1 MSSDIKIK
9 VQSFGRFLSNMVMPN
24 IGAFIAW
31 GIITALFIP
40 TGWLPNETLAKLV
53 GPMITYLL
61 PLLIGYTGGKLVG
74 GERGGVVGAITTMGV
89 IVGADMPM
97 FLGSMIAGPLGGW
110 CIKHFD
116 RWVDGKIKSGFEMLV
131 NNFSAG
137 IIGMILAILAFLG
150 IGPIVEALSKMLAAG
165 VNFMVVHDMLP
176 LASIFVEPAKIL
188 FLNNAINHGI
198 FSPLGIQQSHEL
210 GKSIFFLIEANPGPG
225 MGVLLAYMFF
235 GRGSA
240 KQSAG
245 GAAIIHFLGGIHEIY
260 FPYVLMNPRLILAVI
275 LGGMTG
281 VFTLT
286 ILGGG
291 LVSPA
296 SPGSILAVLAMTPKG
311 AYFAN
316 IAGVCAAM
324 AVSFVVSAIL
334 LKTSKV
340 KEEDDIEAATRRMQ
354 DMKAESKGASPLSAG
369 DVTNDLSHVRKIIVA
384 CDAGVFMSSDI
395 KIKVQSFGRFLSN
408 MVMPNIGAFI
418 AWGIITA
425 LFIPTGWLPNET
437 LAKLV
442 GPMITYLLPLLI
454 GYTGGKLVGG
464 ERGGVVGAITTM
476 GVIVGADMPMFL
488 GSMIAGPLGGWC
500 IKHFDR
506 WVDGKIKSGFEML
519 VNNFSAGIIGMIL
532 AILAFLGIG
541 PIVEALSK
549 MLAAGVNFMVVHDM
563 LPLASIFVE
572 PAKILFLNNAINH
585 GIFSPLGI
593 QQSHELGK
601 SIFFLIEANPGP
613 GMGVL
618 LAYMFFGRGSAKQ
631 SAGGAAIIHFLGGI
645 HEIYFPY
652 VLMNPRLILAVILGG
667 MTGVFTLTILGGG
680 LVSPAS
686 PGSILAVLAMTPKGA
701 YFANIAG
708 VCAAMAVSF
717 VVSAILLKT
726 SKVKEE
732 DDIEAATRR
741 MQDMKAE
748 SKGASPLSAG
758 DVTNDL
764 SHVRKIIVACDAGM
778 GSSAMGAGVLRK
790 KIQDAGLSQIS
801 VTNSA
806 INNLPPDVDLV
817 ITHRDLTER
826 AMRQVPQAQHI
837 SLTNFLDSG
846 LYTSLTERLVAAQ
859 RHTANEEKVKDSLKD
874 SFDDSSA
881 NLFKLGAE
889 NIFLGRKAATK
900 EEAIRFAGEQ
910 LVKGGYVEPEY
921 VQAMLDREKLTPTYL
936 GESIAVPHG
945 TVEAKDRVLKT
956 GVVFC
961 QYPEGVRFGEE
972 EDDIARLVIGI
983 AARNNEHIQV
993 ITSLTNAL
1001 DDESVIERLA
1011 HTTSVDEVLE
1021 LLAGRK

>member
-150 IGPIVEALSKMLAAG
+150 IGPAVEVLSKILAAG
-165 VNFMVVHDMLP
+165 VNFMVAHDMLP

-340 KEEDDIEAATRRMQ
+340 KEED
-354 DMKAESKGASPLSAG
+354 
-369 DVTNDLSHVRKIIVA
+369 
-384 CDAGVFMSSDI
+384 
-395 KIKVQSFGRFLSN
+395 
-408 MVMPNIGAFI
+408 
-418 AWGIITA
+418 
-425 LFIPTGWLPNET
+425 
-437 LAKLV
+437 
-442 GPMITYLLPLLI
+442 
-454 GYTGGKLVGG
+454 
-464 ERGGVVGAITTM
+464 
-476 GVIVGADMPMFL
+476 
-488 GSMIAGPLGGWC
+488 
-500 IKHFDR
+500 
-506 WVDGKIKSGFEML
+506 
-519 VNNFSAGIIGMIL
+519 
-532 AILAFLGIG
+532 
-541 PIVEALSK
+541 
-549 MLAAGVNFMVVHDM
+549 
-563 LPLASIFVE
+563 
-572 PAKILFLNNAINH
+572 
-585 GIFSPLGI
+585 
-593 QQSHELGK
+593 
-601 SIFFLIEANPGP
+601 
-613 GMGVL
+613 
-618 LAYMFFGRGSAKQ
+618 
-631 SAGGAAIIHFLGGI
+631 
-645 HEIYFPY
+645 
-652 VLMNPRLILAVILGG
+652 
-667 MTGVFTLTILGGG
+667 
-680 LVSPAS
+680 VS
-686 PGSILAVLAMTPKGA
+686 
-701 YFANIAG
+701 
-708 VCAAMAVSF
+708 
-717 VVSAILLKT
+717 
-726 SKVKEE
+726 
-732 DDIEAATRR
+732 
-741 MQDMKAE
+741 
-748 SKGASPLSAG
+748 
-758 DVTNDL
+758 NDL

>member
-110 CIKHFD
+110 AIKKFD
-116 RWVDGKIKSGFEMLV
+116 VWVDGKIKSGFEMLV

-150 IGPIVEALSKMLAAG
+150 IGPAVEVLSKILAAG
-165 VNFMVVHDMLP
+165 VNFMVAHEMLP

-286 ILGGG
+286 ILNGG

-316 IAGVCAAM
+316 IAAIIAAM
-324 AVSFVVSAIL
+324 AVSFVVAAVL

-354 DMKAESKGASPLSAG
+354 DMKAQSKGGATPLAAG
-369 DVTNDLSHVRKIIVA
+369 DVA
-384 CDAGVFMSSDI
+384 
-395 KIKVQSFGRFLSN
+395 
-408 MVMPNIGAFI
+408 
-418 AWGIITA
+418 
-425 LFIPTGWLPNET
+425 
-437 LAKLV
+437 
-442 GPMITYLLPLLI
+442 
-454 GYTGGKLVGG
+454 
-464 ERGGVVGAITTM
+464 
-476 GVIVGADMPMFL
+476 
-488 GSMIAGPLGGWC
+488 
-500 IKHFDR
+500 
-506 WVDGKIKSGFEML
+506 
-519 VNNFSAGIIGMIL
+519 
-532 AILAFLGIG
+532 
-541 PIVEALSK
+541 
-549 MLAAGVNFMVVHDM
+549 
-563 LPLASIFVE
+563 
-572 PAKILFLNNAINH
+572 
-585 GIFSPLGI
+585 
-593 QQSHELGK
+593 
-601 SIFFLIEANPGP
+601 
-613 GMGVL
+613 
-618 LAYMFFGRGSAKQ
+618 
-631 SAGGAAIIHFLGGI
+631 
-645 HEIYFPY
+645 
-652 VLMNPRLILAVILGG
+652 
-667 MTGVFTLTILGGG
+667 
-680 LVSPAS
+680 
-686 PGSILAVLAMTPKGA
+686 
-701 YFANIAG
+701 
-708 VCAAMAVSF
+708 
-717 VVSAILLKT
+717 
-726 SKVKEE
+726 
-732 DDIEAATRR
+732 
-741 MQDMKAE
+741 
-748 SKGASPLSAG
+748 
-758 DVTNDL
+758 NDL

-790 KIQDAGLSQIS
+790 KVQDAGLSNIS

-817 ITHRDLTER
+817 ITHHDLTER

-846 LYTSLTERLVAAQ
+846 LYTSLTERLVSAQ
-859 RHTANEEKVKDSLKD
+859 RHTDNEEKVRDSLKD
-874 SFDDSSA
+874 SFDASDT

-900 EEAIRFAGEQ
+900 EEAILFAGEQ

-921 VQAMLDREKLTPTYL
+921 VQAMLDREKLTSTYL

-945 TVEAKDRVLKT
+945 TIEAKDRVLKT
-956 GVVFC
+956 GIVFC

-972 EDDIARLVIGI
+972 EDEVARLVIGI

-1011 HTTSVDEVLE
+1011 KTTSVEEVLT
-1021 LLAGRK
+1021 LLKA

>member
-40 TGWLPNETLAKLV
+40 TGWLPSETLAKLV

-61 PLLIGYTGGKLVG
+61 PLLIGYTGGKLIG

-97 FLGSMIAGPLGGW
+97 FLGAMIAGPLGGW
-110 CIKHFD
+110 AIKHFD
-116 RWVDGKIKSGFEMLV
+116 SWVDGKIKSGFEMLV

-150 IGPIVEALSKMLAAG
+150 IGPAVEVLSKILAAG

-286 ILGGG
+286 ILNGG

-316 IAGVCAAM
+316 IAAIVAAM

-340 KEEDDIEAATRRMQ
+340 KEEDDIDAATRRMH
-354 DMKAESKGASPLSAG
+354 DMKAESKGAATPLSAG
-369 DVTNDLSHVRKIIVA
+369 NVA
-384 CDAGVFMSSDI
+384 
-395 KIKVQSFGRFLSN
+395 
-408 MVMPNIGAFI
+408 
-418 AWGIITA
+418 
-425 LFIPTGWLPNET
+425 
-437 LAKLV
+437 
-442 GPMITYLLPLLI
+442 
-454 GYTGGKLVGG
+454 
-464 ERGGVVGAITTM
+464 
-476 GVIVGADMPMFL
+476 
-488 GSMIAGPLGGWC
+488 
-500 IKHFDR
+500 
-506 WVDGKIKSGFEML
+506 
-519 VNNFSAGIIGMIL
+519 
-532 AILAFLGIG
+532 
-541 PIVEALSK
+541 
-549 MLAAGVNFMVVHDM
+549 
-563 LPLASIFVE
+563 
-572 PAKILFLNNAINH
+572 
-585 GIFSPLGI
+585 
-593 QQSHELGK
+593 
-601 SIFFLIEANPGP
+601 
-613 GMGVL
+613 
-618 LAYMFFGRGSAKQ
+618 
-631 SAGGAAIIHFLGGI
+631 
-645 HEIYFPY
+645 
-652 VLMNPRLILAVILGG
+652 
-667 MTGVFTLTILGGG
+667 
-680 LVSPAS
+680 
-686 PGSILAVLAMTPKGA
+686 
-701 YFANIAG
+701 
-708 VCAAMAVSF
+708 
-717 VVSAILLKT
+717 
-726 SKVKEE
+726 
-732 DDIEAATRR
+732 
-741 MQDMKAE
+741 
-748 SKGASPLSAG
+748 
-758 DVTNDL
+758 NDL

-790 KIQDAGLSQIS
+790 KVQDAGLSAIS
-801 VTNSA
+801 VTNCA

-846 LYTSLTERLVAAQ
+846 LYSSLTERLVAAQ
-859 RHTANEEKVKDSLKD
+859 RHEDNEVKVRDSLKD
-874 SFDDSSA
+874 SFDAKDT

-889 NIFLGRKAATK
+889 NIFLGCKAATK
-900 EEAIRFAGEQ
+900 EEAILFAGEQ

-945 TVEAKDRVLKT
+945 TIEAKDRVLKT

-961 QYPEGVRFGEE
+961 QYPQGVRFGEE

-983 AARNNEHIQV
+983 AARNNEHIHV

-1001 DDESVIERLA
+1001 DDESVIERLIHA
-1011 HTTSVDEVLE
+1011 TSVDEVLA
-1021 LLAGRK
+1021 LLAGNKA

>member
-110 CIKHFD
+110 AIKKFD
-116 RWVDGKIKSGFEMLV
+116 VWVDGKIKSGFEMLV

-150 IGPIVEALSKMLAAG
+150 IGPAVEVLSKILAAG
-165 VNFMVVHDMLP
+165 VNFMVAHEMLP

-286 ILGGG
+286 ILNGG

-316 IAGVCAAM
+316 IAAIIAAM
-324 AVSFVVSAIL
+324 AVSFVVAAVL

-354 DMKAESKGASPLSAG
+354 GMKAQSKGGATPLAAG
-369 DVTNDLSHVRKIIVA
+369 DVA
-384 CDAGVFMSSDI
+384 
-395 KIKVQSFGRFLSN
+395 
-408 MVMPNIGAFI
+408 
-418 AWGIITA
+418 
-425 LFIPTGWLPNET
+425 
-437 LAKLV
+437 
-442 GPMITYLLPLLI
+442 
-454 GYTGGKLVGG
+454 
-464 ERGGVVGAITTM
+464 
-476 GVIVGADMPMFL
+476 
-488 GSMIAGPLGGWC
+488 
-500 IKHFDR
+500 
-506 WVDGKIKSGFEML
+506 
-519 VNNFSAGIIGMIL
+519 
-532 AILAFLGIG
+532 
-541 PIVEALSK
+541 
-549 MLAAGVNFMVVHDM
+549 
-563 LPLASIFVE
+563 
-572 PAKILFLNNAINH
+572 
-585 GIFSPLGI
+585 
-593 QQSHELGK
+593 
-601 SIFFLIEANPGP
+601 
-613 GMGVL
+613 
-618 LAYMFFGRGSAKQ
+618 
-631 SAGGAAIIHFLGGI
+631 
-645 HEIYFPY
+645 
-652 VLMNPRLILAVILGG
+652 
-667 MTGVFTLTILGGG
+667 
-680 LVSPAS
+680 
-686 PGSILAVLAMTPKGA
+686 
-701 YFANIAG
+701 
-708 VCAAMAVSF
+708 
-717 VVSAILLKT
+717 
-726 SKVKEE
+726 
-732 DDIEAATRR
+732 
-741 MQDMKAE
+741 
-748 SKGASPLSAG
+748 
-758 DVTNDL
+758 NDL

-790 KIQDAGLSQIS
+790 KVQDAGLSNIS

-846 LYTSLTERLVAAQ
+846 LYTSLTERLVSAQ
-859 RHTANEEKVKDSLKD
+859 RHTDNEEKVRDSLKD
-874 SFDDSSA
+874 SFDASDT

-900 EEAIRFAGEQ
+900 EEAILFAGEQ

-921 VQAMLDREKLTPTYL
+921 VQAMLDREKLTSTYL

-945 TVEAKDRVLKT
+945 TIEAKDRVLKT
-956 GVVFC
+956 GIVFC

-972 EDDIARLVIGI
+972 EDEVARLVIGI

-1011 HTTSVDEVLE
+1011 KTTSVEEVLT
-1021 LLAGRK
+1021 LLKA

>member
-97 FLGSMIAGPLGGW
+97 LLGSMIAGPLGGW
-110 CIKHFD
+110 AIKKFD
-116 RWVDGKIKSGFEMLV
+116 VWVDGKIKSGFEMLV

-150 IGPIVEALSKMLAAG
+150 IGPAVEVLSKILAAG
-165 VNFMVVHDMLP
+165 VNFMVAHDMLP

-198 FSPLGIQQSHEL
+198 FSPLGIQQSHDL

-286 ILGGG
+286 LLKGG

-316 IAGVCAAM
+316 IAAIVAAM
-324 AVSFVVSAIL
+324 AVSFVVSAVL

-354 DMKAESKGASPLSAG
+354 DMKAQSKGGATPLAAG
-369 DVTNDLSHVRKIIVA
+369 DVA
-384 CDAGVFMSSDI
+384 
-395 KIKVQSFGRFLSN
+395 
-408 MVMPNIGAFI
+408 
-418 AWGIITA
+418 
-425 LFIPTGWLPNET
+425 
-437 LAKLV
+437 
-442 GPMITYLLPLLI
+442 
-454 GYTGGKLVGG
+454 
-464 ERGGVVGAITTM
+464 
-476 GVIVGADMPMFL
+476 
-488 GSMIAGPLGGWC
+488 
-500 IKHFDR
+500 
-506 WVDGKIKSGFEML
+506 
-519 VNNFSAGIIGMIL
+519 
-532 AILAFLGIG
+532 
-541 PIVEALSK
+541 
-549 MLAAGVNFMVVHDM
+549 
-563 LPLASIFVE
+563 
-572 PAKILFLNNAINH
+572 
-585 GIFSPLGI
+585 
-593 QQSHELGK
+593 
-601 SIFFLIEANPGP
+601 
-613 GMGVL
+613 
-618 LAYMFFGRGSAKQ
+618 
-631 SAGGAAIIHFLGGI
+631 
-645 HEIYFPY
+645 
-652 VLMNPRLILAVILGG
+652 
-667 MTGVFTLTILGGG
+667 
-680 LVSPAS
+680 
-686 PGSILAVLAMTPKGA
+686 
-701 YFANIAG
+701 
-708 VCAAMAVSF
+708 
-717 VVSAILLKT
+717 
-726 SKVKEE
+726 
-732 DDIEAATRR
+732 
-741 MQDMKAE
+741 
-748 SKGASPLSAG
+748 
-758 DVTNDL
+758 NDL

-790 KIQDAGLSQIS
+790 KVHDAGLSNIS
-801 VTNSA
+801 VTNCA

-859 RHTANEEKVKDSLKD
+859 RHTDNEEKVRDSLKD
-874 SFDDSSA
+874 SFDASDT

-900 EEAIRFAGEQ
+900 EEAILFAGEQ

-921 VQAMLDREKLTPTYL
+921 VQAMLDREKLTSTYL

-945 TVEAKDRVLKT
+945 TIEAKDRVLKT
-956 GVVFC
+956 GIVFC

-972 EDDIARLVIGI
+972 EDEVARLVIGI

-1011 HTTSVDEVLE
+1011 KTTSVEEVLT
-1021 LLAGRK
+1021 LLKA

>member
-61 PLLIGYTGGKLVG
+61 PLLIGYTGGRLVG

-97 FLGSMIAGPLGGW
+97 FLGSMIAGPLGGY
-110 CIKHFD
+110 CIKKFD
-116 RWVDGKIKSGFEMLV
+116 AAVDGKIKSGFEMLV

-150 IGPIVEALSKMLAAG
+150 IGPAVEVLSKLLASG
-165 VNFMVVHDMLP
+165 VNFMVAHDMLP

-198 FSPLGIQQSHEL
+198 FSPLGIQQSNEL

-260 FPYVLMNPRLILAVI
+260 FPYVLMNPRLIIAVI

-286 ILGGG
+286 LLNGG

-316 IAGVCAAM
+316 IAAIIAAT
-324 AVSFVVSAIL
+324 AVSFVVAALL

-340 KEEDDIEAATRRMQ
+340 KEDDDIEAAARRVQ
-354 DMKAESKGASPLSAG
+354 DMKAASKGAASPLAAG
-369 DVTNDLSHVRKIIVA
+369 DVTS
-384 CDAGVFMSSDI
+384 
-395 KIKVQSFGRFLSN
+395 
-408 MVMPNIGAFI
+408 
-418 AWGIITA
+418 
-425 LFIPTGWLPNET
+425 
-437 LAKLV
+437 
-442 GPMITYLLPLLI
+442 
-454 GYTGGKLVGG
+454 
-464 ERGGVVGAITTM
+464 
-476 GVIVGADMPMFL
+476 
-488 GSMIAGPLGGWC
+488 
-500 IKHFDR
+500 
-506 WVDGKIKSGFEML
+506 
-519 VNNFSAGIIGMIL
+519 
-532 AILAFLGIG
+532 
-541 PIVEALSK
+541 
-549 MLAAGVNFMVVHDM
+549 
-563 LPLASIFVE
+563 
-572 PAKILFLNNAINH
+572 
-585 GIFSPLGI
+585 
-593 QQSHELGK
+593 
-601 SIFFLIEANPGP
+601 
-613 GMGVL
+613 
-618 LAYMFFGRGSAKQ
+618 
-631 SAGGAAIIHFLGGI
+631 
-645 HEIYFPY
+645 
-652 VLMNPRLILAVILGG
+652 
-667 MTGVFTLTILGGG
+667 
-680 LVSPAS
+680 
-686 PGSILAVLAMTPKGA
+686 
-701 YFANIAG
+701 
-708 VCAAMAVSF
+708 
-717 VVSAILLKT
+717 
-726 SKVKEE
+726 
-732 DDIEAATRR
+732 
-741 MQDMKAE
+741 
-748 SKGASPLSAG
+748 
-758 DVTNDL
+758 DL

-790 KIQDAGLSQIS
+790 KVKDAGLDHIS

-846 LYTSLTERLVAAQ
+846 LYSNLTERLAAAQ
-859 RHTANEEKVKDSLKD
+859 RHESNEVKVRDNLKD
-874 SFDDSSA
+874 SFDESETH
-881 NLFKLGAE
+881 LFKPGPQ
-889 NIFLGRKAATK
+889 NVFLGCKATNK

-910 LVKGGYVEPEY
+910 LVKGGYVEPAY
-921 VQAMLDREKLTPTYL
+921 IDAMLAREQLTSTYL

-945 TVEAKDRVLKT
+945 TIEAKDRVLKT
-956 GVVFC
+956 GIVFC
-961 QYPEGVRFGEE
+961 QYPEGVRFGDEPDE
-972 EDDIARLVIGI
+972 VARLVIGI
-983 AARNNEHIQV
+983 AARNNEHIHV
-993 ITSLTNAL
+993 ITALTNAL
-1001 DDESVIERLA
+1001 DDDAVIERLA
-1011 HTTSVDEVLE
+1011 TTQSVQEVLD
-1021 LLAGRK
+1021 LIAPKP

>member
-110 CIKHFD
+110 AIKKFD
-116 RWVDGKIKSGFEMLV
+116 VWVDGKIKSGFEMLV

-150 IGPIVEALSKMLAAG
+150 IGPAVEVLSKVLAAG
-165 VNFMVVHDMLP
+165 VNFMVAHEMLP

-286 ILGGG
+286 ILNGG

-316 IAGVCAAM
+316 IAAIIAAM
-324 AVSFVVSAIL
+324 AVSFVVAAVL

-354 DMKAESKGASPLSAG
+354 DMKAQSKGGATPLAAG
-369 DVTNDLSHVRKIIVA
+369 DVA
-384 CDAGVFMSSDI
+384 
-395 KIKVQSFGRFLSN
+395 
-408 MVMPNIGAFI
+408 
-418 AWGIITA
+418 
-425 LFIPTGWLPNET
+425 
-437 LAKLV
+437 
-442 GPMITYLLPLLI
+442 
-454 GYTGGKLVGG
+454 
-464 ERGGVVGAITTM
+464 
-476 GVIVGADMPMFL
+476 
-488 GSMIAGPLGGWC
+488 
-500 IKHFDR
+500 
-506 WVDGKIKSGFEML
+506 
-519 VNNFSAGIIGMIL
+519 
-532 AILAFLGIG
+532 
-541 PIVEALSK
+541 
-549 MLAAGVNFMVVHDM
+549 
-563 LPLASIFVE
+563 
-572 PAKILFLNNAINH
+572 
-585 GIFSPLGI
+585 
-593 QQSHELGK
+593 
-601 SIFFLIEANPGP
+601 
-613 GMGVL
+613 
-618 LAYMFFGRGSAKQ
+618 
-631 SAGGAAIIHFLGGI
+631 
-645 HEIYFPY
+645 
-652 VLMNPRLILAVILGG
+652 
-667 MTGVFTLTILGGG
+667 
-680 LVSPAS
+680 
-686 PGSILAVLAMTPKGA
+686 
-701 YFANIAG
+701 
-708 VCAAMAVSF
+708 
-717 VVSAILLKT
+717 
-726 SKVKEE
+726 
-732 DDIEAATRR
+732 
-741 MQDMKAE
+741 
-748 SKGASPLSAG
+748 
-758 DVTNDL
+758 NDL

-790 KIQDAGLSQIS
+790 KVQDAGLSNIS

-846 LYTSLTERLVAAQ
+846 LYTSLTERLVSAQ
-859 RHTANEEKVKDSLKD
+859 RHTDNEEKVRDSLKD
-874 SFDDSSA
+874 SFDASDT

-900 EEAIRFAGEQ
+900 EEAILFAGEQ

-921 VQAMLDREKLTPTYL
+921 VQAMLDREKLTSTYL

-945 TVEAKDRVLKT
+945 TIEAKDRVLKT
-956 GVVFC
+956 GIVFC

-972 EDDIARLVIGI
+972 EDEVARLVIGI

-1011 HTTSVDEVLE
+1011 KTTSVEEVLT
-1021 LLAGRK
+1021 LLKA